1 MSSVVAVNP
10 NEDVPDGQRYTPLQ
24 NQLGPQLSQE
34 HPSQHSAAYKE
45 RVIHLNRADA
55 EGRVQ
60 FRSNS
65 ISTTKYTVVT
75 FWPKF
80 LFEQFRK
87 APNAFFF
94 LIALLQQIPGIS
106 PTGRFTTAVP
116 LSIIMLLTAIKEVVE
131 DWNRM
136 RTDRRVNNSRTRLL
150 RHGTWQ
156 AAKWK
161 QVQVGDLLMVES
173 NCLLPA
179 DILLLS
185 SSEPKGICY
194 IETANLDGETNLKV
208 RQSLPAT
215 SEHKQPSQ
223 LHSLQGQLVCE
234 PPDDDTTKFK
244 GSLYLDQVRHPV
256 SLNQL
261 LMRGTCLRK
270 TSYVIGLVVYTG
282 ADTKVMKNSKPVP
295 LKRSRVERESNRYFL
310 LLLLILAFFTLFTTV
325 ANMIWTSRI
334 GPFAW
339 YITNNE
345 ISVGH
350 FGAVLITCFIMFHTI
365 VPISLQVTLEFMR
378 IFQAYFIQC
387 DLDMYDPIA
396 DIAAEARTSSLNEE
410 LGQVNFIFSDK
421 TGTLTQNS
429 MVFQGATVAG
439 RMYGDAVSN
448 GAGAYEF
455 VSGVN
460 SMRSEAAQGQNKDLD
475 DFLSILTVCHTVIP
489 ERDSHDNLL
498 EYSASSPDESA
509 LVYAA
514 KDMGYELF
522 ERSLDTFVIVKVNG
536 EMRRFEVLAT
546 FEFTSDRK
554 RMSMVVRC
562 PNGAIRVFCKGADS
576 VIFSR
581 LQSPHLVSETT
592 NHMSK
597 FAMAGLR
604 TLCIA
609 VGDMPQSEWSRLHT
623 EYENARN
630 DIERREAKLAL
641 VAEKLEKNLRLLG
654 ATAIEDRLQVGVP
667 ATINDLLLAGIRI
680 WVLTG
685 DKLETAVNIG
695 YSCRLLQPEM
705 EVRTLTGS
713 SLSQVRSA
721 VAELSHWL
729 CGIASVKGKEPA
741 LVIEGESL
749 SWASHQS
756 VRNEFIDVC
765 LQCRTVICCRVSPK
779 QKSDVV
785 RYVREAMPSA
795 VTLAIGD
802 GANDVPMIQESHV
815 GVGLKGKEGLQAAAA
830 SDYSLSQFRFLKKLL
845 LVHGAWNYHRVT
857 IVILFSFYKN
867 ITIYV
872 TAFWFALVSG
882 FSGQV
887 MFEKWTQALYNVFFT
902 GATPFALGVWD
913 RSCSVENCMRYP
925 QLYRESQGSDRY
937 NFKVFALWMLNG
949 VYHSAIIFL
958 CVLLAVST
966 GAVFSDGKTAGLYY
980 LGSLVYA
987 IAVIT
992 VGLKAG
998 LEHTAWTGMSHLAIW
1013 GGIGNYLVFLV
1024 ISSNFFPHAGGNFA
1038 EVVGYDRAL
1047 FGSGMFW
1054 YLLMLV
1060 PALALTRDVAWK
1072 AYKKTCRKTLREEVF
1087 EMEKLRKD
1095 PSTVLFQGTYR
1106 KVTEKARLLRNAV
1119 GGRSADASANLGDS
1133 GPAVEASRGVNLDE
1147 EAGPAAS
1154 AASAASSAAEAGDSR
1169 AAQANHSGYAFSCDD
1184 HPTVSSAHLLKCSC
1198 PEKKLL

>member
-1 MSSVVAVNP
+1 
-10 NEDVPDGQRYTPLQ
+10 YTPLQ

-34 HPSQHSAAYKE
+34 HPSQQSAAYKE

-131 DWNRM
+131 DW
-136 RTDRRVNNSRTRLL
+136 
-150 RHGTWQ
+150 
-156 AAKWK
+156 
-161 QVQVGDLLMVES
+161 
-173 NCLLPA
+173 
-179 DILLLS
+179 
-185 SSEPKGICY
+185 
-194 IETANLDGETNLKV
+194 V

-244 GSLYLDQVRHPV
+244 GSLYLDQVRYPV

-325 ANMIWTSRI
+325 ANMVWTSRI

-448 GAGAYEF
+448 GAEAYEF

-705 EVRTLTGS
+705 EVR
-713 SLSQVRSA
+713 SA

-872 TAFWFALVSG
+872 TAFWFAL
-882 FSGQV
+882 
-887 MFEKWTQALYNVFFT
+887 WTQALYNVFFT

-1024 ISSNFFPHAGGNFA
+1024 ISSNFFPHAGGNFS

-1154 AASAASSAAEAGDSR
+1154 AASAASSAAEAGTVGR
-1169 AAQANHSGYAFSCDD
+1169 LRL
-1184 HPTVSSAHLLKCSC
+1184 TVSH
-1198 PEKKLL
+1198 